1 MKKSILFL
9 FLIASQ
15 VMLKAQSDLEA
26 IRTEFKERITKTM
39 KKSKVVGASVAV
51 VSSEGILWIDNF
63 GFEDAEKEQ
72 TVTDETTFGI
82 GSVTKVMTS
91 AAVMQ
96 LVEQNKVELDNPLSQ
111 YLTSFQMQDNSA
123 GVTPRNVMTHHSGLP
138 SDIFKGMFSEQ
149 PEDYKCLVNYINDEY
164 MAGKPNQIR
173 AYSNP
178 GYTLLGH
185 MISQVSG
192 KEYPEYVQNNILQPL
207 GMNNTEF
214 NALEKASKTY
224 DGKGKRKPDVNLRD
238 IPAGG
243 LFTSSQDLSKF
254 LQAFLNQS
262 PDLLETDTYQQILE
276 QQHENTPLDFSDRYA
291 LGWSMTTRPHAGDIY
306 YHTGTTLYF
315 NAAMAFSPKA
325 DVGVIILTNSARGRS
340 IYKEVHNI
348 IDKVAESK
356 GLPKIES
363 EPAEVMGS
371 KERIKVSPNELDQ
384 YTGIYAAPGA
394 YIDVYRKNKKLFMK
408 LQGLRLE
415 LIPVE
420 NNQFI
425 PKVILLHL
433 IPIRLG
439 DQRVMFEEVDG
450 YPVMTSL
457 EEGSPKELIAARF
470 DKQKI
475 SEEWK
480 SRIGDYE
487 IINPLPGEVPFF
499 KDFSITEKDDLLVFS
514 FKTTSDGQNI
524 EMVMDFINDERAK
537 VAGLGRY
544 GGQSIIYK
552 DGIIKAFGNELKKIN
567 E

>member
-9 FLIASQ
+9 LLIASQ
-15 VMLKAQSDLEA
+15 IMLKAQSDLEV
-26 IRTEFKERITKTM
+26 IRSEFKERITKTM

-123 GVTPRNVMTHHSGLP
+123 GVTPRNLMTHHSGLP

-185 MISQVSG
+185 MINEVSG
-192 KEYPEYVQNNILQPL
+192 IEYPEYVQNNILQPL
-207 GMNNTEF
+207 GMKSTSF
-214 NALEKASKTY
+214 NALEQASKTY
-224 DGKGKRKPDVNLRD
+224 DGKGNSQSDVILRD
-238 IPAGG
+238 TPAGG
-243 LFTSSQDLSKF
+243 LFTSSKDLSKF
-254 LQAFLNQS
+254 LQAFLSQS
-262 PDLLETDTYQQILE
+262 SELMQGGTYQQILE
-276 QQHENTPLDFSDRYA
+276 QQHEGAKLDFGDRYA

-325 DVGVIILTNSARGRS
+325 DVGVIILTNSTRGRS
-340 IYKEVHNI
+340 VYKEVHNI

-371 KERIKVSPNELDQ
+371 KERIKVFPTELDQ

-450 YPVMTSL
+450 YPLITSL

-470 DKQKI
+470 EKQEI
-475 SEEWK
+475 PEIWR
-480 SRIGDYE
+480 SRTGDYE
-487 IINPLPGEVPFF
+487 IVNPLPGEVPFF
-499 KDFSITEKDDLLVFS
+499 KDFSITKKDDLLVFS
-514 FKTTSDGQNI
+514 FKTTDGQNI
-524 EMVMDFINDERAK
+524 EMVMDLLNDNRAK

-544 GGQSIIYK
+544 GGQSIIYE
-552 DGIIKAFGNELKKIN
+552 DGIIKAFGNKLKKIN

>member
-1 MKKSILFL
+1 MTKSILFL
-9 FLIASQ
+9 LLIASQ
-15 VMLKAQSDLEA
+15 IILKAQSDLETV
-26 IRTEFKERITKTM
+26 RSEFKERITKTM

-51 VSSEGILWIDNF
+51 VSSKGILWIDNF
-63 GFEDAEKEQ
+63 GYEDAENEKP
-72 TVTDETTFGI
+72 VTDETIFGI
-82 GSVTKVMTS
+82 GSVTKVLTS

-96 LVEQNKVELDNPLSQ
+96 LAEHDKLDIDNPLSQ
-111 YLTSFQMQDNSA
+111 YLPSFQMQDNSN
-123 GVTPRNVMTHHSGLP
+123 GVTPRNVLTHHSGLP

-149 PEDYKCLVNYINDEY
+149 PEDYKCLVNYVNDEY
-164 MAGKPNQIR
+164 MAGTPNQIR

-185 MISQVSG
+185 MISEVSG
-192 KEYPEYVQNNILQPL
+192 MEYPKYVDENILQPL
-207 GMNNTEF
+207 GMDNTEF

-224 DGKGKRKPDVNLRD
+224 DGKGKNQSDVNLRD
-238 IPAGG
+238 TPAGG
-243 LFTSSQDLSKF
+243 LFTSSKDLSKF
-254 LQAFLNQS
+254 LQAFLS
-262 PDLLETDTYQQILE
+262 ESKDLLKPDTYQQILE
-276 QQHENTPLDFSDRYA
+276 QQHKNTPLDFEDRYA
-291 LGWSMTTRPHAGDIY
+291 LGWSMTHRQHAGDIY

-325 DVGVIILTNSARGRS
+325 DVGVIILTNSAKGRS
-340 IYKEVHNI
+340 VYKEVHNI

-363 EPAEVMGS
+363 EPAEEMGS
-371 KERIKVSPNELDQ
+371 KERVKVAPESLDQ

-425 PKVILLHL
+425 PKVILLRL

-439 DQRVMFEEVDG
+439 DQRVMFEKVDG
-450 YPVMTSL
+450 LPVMTSL
-457 EEGSPKELIAARF
+457 EQGSPKELIAAQF
-470 DKQKI
+470 EKQPI
-475 SEEWK
+475 PEVWK
-480 SRIGDYE
+480 SRTGDYE
-487 IINPLPGEVPFF
+487 IINPLQGEIPFF
-499 KDFSITEKDDLLVFS
+499 NDFSINEKDDLLVFS
-514 FKTTSDGQNI
+514 FKTTTDGQNI
-524 EMVMDFINDERAK
+524 EMVMELINDDRAK

-552 DGIIKAFGNELKKIN
+552 DGIVKAFGNELKKIN

>member
-1 MKKSILFL
+1 MTKSILFL
-9 FLIASQ
+9 LLIASQ
-15 VMLKAQSDLEA
+15 IILKAQSDLETV
-26 IRTEFKERITKTM
+26 RSEFKERITKTM
-39 KKSKVVGASVAV
+39 KKSKVVGATVAV

-63 GFEDAEKEQ
+63 GYEDAENEKP
-72 TVTDETTFGI
+72 VTDETIFGI
-82 GSVTKVMTS
+82 GSVTKVLTS

-96 LVEQNKVELDNPLSQ
+96 LAEHDKLDIDNPLSQ
-111 YLTSFQMQDNSA
+111 YLPSFQMQDNSG

-164 MAGKPNQIR
+164 MAGTPNQIR

-185 MISQVSG
+185 MISEVSG
-192 KEYPEYVQNNILQPL
+192 MEYPEYIKANILHPL

-224 DGKGKRKPDVNLRD
+224 NGKGKNQSDVNLRD
-238 IPAGG
+238 VPAGG
-243 LFTSSQDLSKF
+243 LFTSTKDLSKF
-254 LQAFLNQS
+254 LEAFLSQS
-262 PDLLETDTYQQILE
+262 QDLLKPDTYQQILE
-276 QQHENTPLDFSDRYA
+276 QQHKGTPLDFGDRYA
-291 LGWSMTTRPHAGDIY
+291 LGWSMTSRPHAGDIY

-340 IYKEVHNI
+340 VYKEVHNI
-348 IDKVAESK
+348 IDKVAENK
-356 GLPKIES
+356 GLPKVEN
-363 EPAEVMGS
+363 EALEELGS

-450 YPVMTSL
+450 YPLMTSL
-457 EEGSPKELIAARF
+457 EEGNPKELIAARF
-470 DKQKI
+470 EKQEI
-475 SEEWK
+475 PEAWK
-480 SRIGDYE
+480 SRTGDYE
-487 IINPLPGEVPFF
+487 IINPLPGEIPFF
-499 KDFSITEKDDLLVFS
+499 GDFSIAEKDDLLVFS
-514 FKTTSDGQNI
+514 FKTTEDGQNI
-524 EMVMDFINDERAK
+524 EMVMDFISDDRAK

-552 DGIIKAFGNELKKIN
+552 DGTIKAFGNELKIN

>member
-1 MKKSILFL
+1 MTKSILFL
-9 FLIASQ
+9 VLIASQ

-26 IRTEFKERITKTM
+26 IRSEFKERITKTM

-63 GFEDAEKEQ
+63 GFEDVENEKP
-72 TVTDETTFGI
+72 VTDETIFGI
-82 GSVTKVMTS
+82 GSVTKVLTS

-96 LVEQNKVELDNPLSQ
+96 LAERDKLDIDNPLSK
-111 YLTSFQMQDNSA
+111 YLPSFQMQDNSD

-149 PEDYKCLVNYINDEY
+149 PEDYKCLVNYVNEEY
-164 MAGKPNQIR
+164 MAGTPNQIR

-185 MISQVSG
+185 MIAEVSG
-192 KEYPEYVQNNILQPL
+192 MEYPEYVDANILEPL
-207 GMNNTEF
+207 GMVNTEF

-224 DGKGKRKPDVNLRD
+224 DGKGKSQTDVILRD
-238 IPAGG
+238 TPAGG
-243 LFTSSQDLSKF
+243 LFTSTEDLSKF
-254 LQAFLNQS
+254 LQAFLSQS
-262 PDLLETDTYQQILE
+262 PDLLQPKTYQQILE
-276 QQHENTPLDFSDRYA
+276 QQHKNTPLDFADRYA
-291 LGWSMTTRPHAGDIY
+291 LGWSMTSRPQSGDIY

-340 IYKEVHNI
+340 VYREVHSI
-348 IDKVAESK
+348 IEKVAESK

-363 EPAEVMGS
+363 EPEEAMGS
-371 KERIKVSPNELDQ
+371 KDRIKVAPESLDQ

-450 YPVMTSL
+450 YPLMTSL

-470 DKQKI
+470 ETQEI
-475 SEEWK
+475 PEAWK
-480 SRIGDYE
+480 SRTGDYE
-487 IINPLPGEVPFF
+487 IINSLTGEIPFF
-499 KDFSITEKDDLLVFS
+499 NDFSITEKDDLMVFS
-514 FKTTSDGQNI
+514 FKTTDGQNI
-524 EMVMDFINDERAK
+524 EMVMDLINDGRAK

-544 GGQSIIYK
+544 GGQSITYK
-552 DGIIKAFGNELKKIN
+552 DGIIKAFGNELKKSN
-567 E
+567 D

>member
-1 MKKSILFL
+1 MTKSILFL
-9 FLIASQ
+9 VLISSQ
-15 VMLKAQSDLEA
+15 VMLKAQSDLET
-26 IRTEFKERITKTM
+26 IRSEFKERITKTM

-63 GFEDAEKEQ
+63 GFEDVENEKP
-72 TVTDETTFGI
+72 VTDETIFGI
-82 GSVTKVMTS
+82 GSVTKVLTS

-96 LVEQNKVELDNPLSQ
+96 LAERDKLDIDNPLSQ
-111 YLTSFQMQDNSA
+111 YLPSFQMQDNSD

-164 MAGKPNQIR
+164 MAGTPNQIR

-185 MISQVSG
+185 MIAEVSG
-192 KEYPEYVQNNILQPL
+192 MEYPKYVVTNILQPL
-207 GMNNTEF
+207 GMVNTEF
-214 NALEKASKTY
+214 NALEKASMTY
-224 DGKGKRKPDVNLRD
+224 DGKGKSQSDVILRD
-238 IPAGG
+238 TPAGG
-243 LFTSSQDLSKF
+243 LFTSSKDLYKF
-254 LQAFLNQS
+254 LQAFLS
-262 PDLLETDTYQQILE
+262 ESKDLLKPDTYQQILE
-276 QQHENTPLDFSDRYA
+276 QQHKDTPLDFGDRYA
-291 LGWSMTTRPHAGDIY
+291 LAWSMTSRPHAGDIY

-340 IYKEVHNI
+340 VYREVHSI

-356 GLPKIES
+356 GLPKIENDP
-363 EPAEVMGS
+363 EEAMGS
-371 KERIKVSPNELDQ
+371 KDRIKVAPESLDQ

-439 DQRVMFEEVDG
+439 DQRVMFEEVNG
-450 YPVMTSL
+450 YPLMTSL

-470 DKQKI
+470 DRQPI
-475 SEEWK
+475 PESWK
-480 SRIGDYE
+480 SRTGDYE
-487 IINPLPGEVPFF
+487 IINPLPGEIPFF
-499 KDFSITEKDDLLVFS
+499 KDFNISEKDDLLVFS
-514 FKTTSDGQNI
+514 FKTTDGQSI
-524 EMVMDFINDERAK
+524 EMVMDLINDDRAK

-544 GGQSIIYK
+544 GGQSITCK
-552 DGIIKAFGNELKKIN
+552 DGIIKAFGNELMKIN